1 MYRPYRGPAPASMR
15 SSRRGGTDVDR
26 APGEEFGDEYEEY
39 TGDEF
44 DHRSRGARGGW
55 ETVNPPESDAP
66 SMERLTLGPSEWTT
80 GT

>member
-1 MYRPYRGPAPASMR
+1 MYRPYRGPAPPSMR

-26 APGEEFGDEYEEY
+26 GPGEEYEDDYEEY
-39 TGDEF
+39 PDEY
-44 DHRSRGARGGW
+44 DARSRGTRGEW
-55 ETVNPPESDAP
+55 ETANPPASDAP